1 MRFYTREWKEGK
13 LDENA
18 RGELDKA
25 AVEHANRL
33 RPTLPRALTFLTE
46 GGGVFGLH
54 DAEMLALVVDDA
66 GQVVLR
72 LRMPG
77 YGVGRES
84 VELTI
89 SYAHACLMG
98 ITDDER
104 EEILDPNGRTHDW
117 DERGGIPAGEA
128 SIMASELDAWADGR
142 FVHRFSLGWPWYEE
156 FAIEFDDAAMS
167 LKALSGRLLD
177 LGQPEE
183 AIAAVEEDVALLR
196 QRVAA
201 NPGFNRFLAWSLND
215 LSRRLADLDRP
226 EEALAASKEAA
237 ELAP

>member
-33 RPTLPRALTFLTE
+33 RPSLPPALTFLTD

-72 LRMPG
+72 LHQSDYYRG
-77 YGVGRES
+77 

-89 SYAHACLMG
+89 SYAHARLMG

-104 EEILDPNGRTHDW
+104 EELNAEG
-117 DERGGIPAGEA
+117 A
-128 SIMASELDAWADGR
+128 SIYGDELDASADGGS
-142 FVHRFSLGWPWYEE
+142 FIGS
-156 FAIEFDDAAMS
+156 
-167 LKALSGRLLD
+167 K
-177 LGQPEE
+177 
-183 AIAAVEEDVALLR
+183 
-196 QRVAA
+196 
-201 NPGFNRFLAWSLND
+201 
-215 LSRRLADLDRP
+215 SRRRGSGTRAVS
-226 EEALAASKEAA
+226 E
-237 ELAP
+237 